1 MYRCISQPKLAIG
14 EEVDARFDSPPGRD
28 ASSRGSGGFFG
39 GGGGSSPG
47 RRLSA
52 DMSPAGSPAHAA
64 AVIRD
69 PGSGRGSYALTREW
83 RHPDGPTRFHPRLPT
98 RATVATLPGPRGHRC
113 LLFPADGQLVIHNF
127 NAAKKPQT
135 SASSPPAPI
144 RVVSFPGTRVT
155 CVAHRLA
162 RRAEQRDL
170 LVGLASGEV
179 VCVSLRALI
188 AQAPSSAK
196 SDLPA
201 GALRFNTD
209 GGGGVGHSARA
220 KFDIPGVKCPAR
232 CHAVAWAPEETTTRR
247 ADEDANDEDDLAQ
260 KSSSAEKEKE
270 KDASSS
276 HHCSRRFVSAH
287 ADGNLYVYSADR
299 DASRDPCFPRV
310 PAADRAALSVVR
322 GARRGSNPEFRVRV
336 GAGALTAVAFPE
348 DIPLSEEFRR
358 TYSGANQ
365 LAVVG
370 SDGLCRVLDVSDWS
384 APALKCGFRSA
395 FGGLDAVAF
404 ARRGR
409 LVAAGGESDAIE
421 VYDVATRRVRYRG
434 EGHTSWV
441 SAVAVDDAKAGP
453 RGEGED
459 EEGGGADEG
468 ATKEG
473 GGSGEDAFSGEKDA
487 AKNAADSKNAS
498 GSEIDHRYDDL
509 LEPEDPPDVLRLASV
524 GQDCKVCLWD
534 VVVDKPPATWEDG
547 GECTETGGEKEG
559 VPSRSATPE
568 PAPAHPPPAPVP
580 KLPPGKPQGTNKS
593 GDAKSGDAAEKEKS
607 SSSFYSPSGMIRSAS
622 KTMLYAAGALNSEPK
637 PPPNNPPA
645 SDASSDAGSSSVPSS
660 PAGSRRASLDG
671 AGGFPRPYCALEGAL
686 GAREKSGEGVWAHVG
701 GEGGV
706 LARAAA
712 RAGAGRGGARAFA
725 PVARVAAHGEPCTGI
740 TFVEEGML
748 TCDGSGCVK
757 LWTRVEAKGEDDE
770 DHR

>member
-232 CHAVAWAPEETTTRR
+232 CHAVAWAPEETTRR

-348 DIPLSEEFRR
+348 DIPPEEEFRR

-441 SAVAVDDAKAGP
+441 SAVAVDDAKAAP

-473 GGSGEDAFSGEKDA
+473 GGSGEHAFSGEKDA
-487 AKNAADSKNAS
+487 AKHSADSKNAS

-580 KLPPGKPQGTNKS
+580 KLPPGKPNKS
-593 GDAKSGDAAEKEKS
+593 GDGKSGDATEKEKS
-607 SSSFYSPSGMIRSAS
+607 SSTSSFYSPSGMIRSAS

>member
-127 NAAKKPQT
+127 NAAKKPP
-135 SASSPPAPI
+135 SAASPPAPI

-232 CHAVAWAPEETTTRR
+232 CHAVAWAPEETTRR

-348 DIPLSEEFRR
+348 DIPPEEEFRR

-441 SAVAVDDAKAGP
+441 SAVAVDDAKAAP

-459 EEGGGADEG
+459 EEGGGTDEG

-487 AKNAADSKNAS
+487 AKHSADSKNAS
-498 GSEIDHRYDDL
+498 ASEIDHRYDDL

-580 KLPPGKPQGTNKS
+580 KLAPGKPQGTNNKS
-593 GDAKSGDAAEKEKS
+593 GDGKSGDAAEKEKS

-725 PVARVAAHGEPCTGI
+725 PVARMAAHGEPCTGI

>member
-232 CHAVAWAPEETTTRR
+232 CHAVAWAPEETTRR

-348 DIPLSEEFRR
+348 DIPPEEEFRR

-441 SAVAVDDAKAGP
+441 SAVAVDDAKAAP

-473 GGSGEDAFSGEKDA
+473 GGSGEHAFSGEKDA
-487 AKNAADSKNAS
+487 AKHSADSKNAS

-547 GECTETGGEKEG
+547 GECTETGSEKEG

-580 KLPPGKPQGTNKS
+580 KLPPGKPNKS
-593 GDAKSGDAAEKEKS
+593 GDGKSGDATEKEKS
-607 SSSFYSPSGMIRSAS
+607 SSTSSFYSPSGMIRSAS

-701 GEGGV
+701 GEGRV

>member
-14 EEVDARFDSPPGRD
+14 EEVDARFDSPPKRD

-52 DMSPAGSPAHAA
+52 DMSPAGSPAHA

-127 NAAKKPQT
+127 NAAKKPP
-135 SASSPPAPI
+135 SAASPPAPI

-232 CHAVAWAPEETTTRR
+232 CHAVAWAPEETTRR

-348 DIPLSEEFRR
+348 DIPPEEEFRR

-409 LVAAGGESDAIE
+409 LVAAGGGE
-421 VYDVATRRVRYRG
+421 RRDRGVR
-434 EGHTSWV
+434 
-441 SAVAVDDAKAGP
+441 
-453 RGEGED
+453 
-459 EEGGGADEG
+459 
-468 ATKEG
+468 
-473 GGSGEDAFSGEKDA
+473 
-487 AKNAADSKNAS
+487 
-498 GSEIDHRYDDL
+498 
-509 LEPEDPPDVLRLASV
+509 
-524 GQDCKVCLWD
+524 
-534 VVVDKPPATWEDG
+534 
-547 GECTETGGEKEG
+547 
-559 VPSRSATPE
+559 
-568 PAPAHPPPAPVP
+568 
-580 KLPPGKPQGTNKS
+580 
-593 GDAKSGDAAEKEKS
+593 
-607 SSSFYSPSGMIRSAS
+607 
-622 KTMLYAAGALNSEPK
+622 
-637 PPPNNPPA
+637 
-645 SDASSDAGSSSVPSS
+645 
-660 PAGSRRASLDG
+660 RRD
-671 AGGFPRPYCALEGAL
+671 
-686 GAREKSGEGVWAHVG
+686 
-701 GEGGV
+701 
-706 LARAAA
+706 AA
-712 RAGAGRGGARAFA
+712 RAVPGRG
-725 PVARVAAHGEPCTGI
+725 AHQLGQRRRRGRR
-740 TFVEEGML
+740 EG
-748 TCDGSGCVK
+748 GPPG
-757 LWTRVEAKGEDDE
+757 GG
-770 DHR
+770 